1 MDSNNRVLVLNFQV
15 FFFKLWLQLTVTFI
29 TDSSADQKI
38 ADNFPEPSVMSWI
51 RSLSVQRLM
60 TP

>member
-1 MDSNNRVLVLNFQV
+1 MDSNNGVLVLNFQV
-15 FFFKLWLQLTVTFI
+15 FLKLWLQLTVTFI

>member
-1 MDSNNRVLVLNFQV
+1 MDSNNGVLVLNFQV
-15 FFFKLWLQLTVTFI
+15 FLKLWLQLTVTFI

-38 ADNFPEPSVMSWI
+38 ADNFPEPSAMSRI
-51 RSLSVQRLM
+51 RSLSVQRLK

>member
-1 MDSNNRVLVLNFQV
+1 MDSNNGVLVLNFQV
-15 FFFKLWLQLTVTFI
+15 FLKLWLQLTVTFI

-38 ADNFPEPSVMSWI
+38 ADNFPEPSAMSWI
-51 RSLSVQRLM
+51 CSLSVQRLK

>member
-1 MDSNNRVLVLNFQV
+1 MDSNNGVLVLNFQV
-15 FFFKLWLQLTVTFI
+15 FFKLWLQLTVTFI

-38 ADNFPEPSVMSWI
+38 ADNFPEPSAMSRI
-51 RSLSVQRLM
+51 RSLSVQRLK

>member
-1 MDSNNRVLVLNFQV
+1 MDSNNGVLVLNFQV
-15 FFFKLWLQLTVTFI
+15 FLKLWLQLTVTFI

-51 RSLSVQRLM
+51 RSLSVQRLK

>member
-15 FFFKLWLQLTVTFI
+15 FLKLWLQLTVTFI

-38 ADNFPEPSVMSWI
+38 ADNFPEPSAMS
-51 RSLSVQRLM
+51 
-60 TP
+60 